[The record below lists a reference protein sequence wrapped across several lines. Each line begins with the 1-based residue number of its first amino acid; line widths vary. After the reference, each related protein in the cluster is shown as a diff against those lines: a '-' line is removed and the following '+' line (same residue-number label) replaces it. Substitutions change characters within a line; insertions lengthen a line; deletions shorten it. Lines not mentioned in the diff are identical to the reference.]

1 MDIEQYIQELD
12 KNEDKKRII
21 HDQISKA
28 KKEQEFFVSIF
39 PRTEIRNIEVLDYV
53 PGKTVDGNVDR
64 ETFAYLIEFGSKNF
78 GGVGGGSAKKFG
90 VYMSKEKQELVYPQ
104 QFSSS
109 DEAYDY
115 TINLIA
121 DCIDHAKNF
130 IKIKDWKK
138 FSDKITEL
146 IESVKGTPTI
156 PIISKII
163 AMYYPDEFIR
173 IWSHQWLNKALDIFQ
188 VKRNDLPEGG
198 KEGKFYEKMQ
208 RLMQIKLSHPIMKK
222 WSNEYFSYAI
232 GQYLSPKEKRE
243 KTESPLLK
251 FIQNKMRLKAN
262 YQPIV
267 IKMLLEDENHSISI
281 QDIRKKFDELNFG
294 RGNFVASTG
303 KPMGN
308 DAIDSVKK
316 ALKNYVKFP
325 EGTSD
330 GNVRLIEN
338 QFNESEIEEC
348 LKICGQKISKWHL
361 EYFMKEKN
369 NFYFIQ
375 AGDEN
380 EYYLE
385 EFRDTKSAGITY
397 GEIGNFDLTN
407 LTKEEISEKTN
418 GKFGTELYNISKIQ
432 LGDIILVTEGRTTGT
447 TEFGIVTKEYFFQ
460 ENSETYKHRVNAEFL
475 NFGNENINR
484 GSSKTIYR
492 VDESKKI
499 KEIRVALGVESGNY
513 YIITQNPGSKYDD
526 IEGEQYA
533 FDSDKSHYKKFV
545 KNTNFIVQTKI
556 DGQYY
561 FTGYGKVGYL
571 EKTNSIKENGRGL
584 THIIAKF
591 SKYKKFKEQK
601 VRTDEIN
608 QKMLKIAFPNTG
620 SNPQPPAMLEIPKV
634 LYQQIIGEDLTS
646 EENKIDTVTEHSQTI
661 DILKRKKNII
671 LYGPPGT
678 GKTFTAKIIAK
689 QMNGVTKSVTF
700 HQSYGYEEFIEGIR
714 PQSTG
719 NAITYPV
726 KPGVFK
732 KFCQSLPI
740 MNWRQAAIHVL
751 DEKDISLHYKE
762 ITRISIELGISP
774 KDTWQFTS
782 GYPRKTPWLTQ
793 LREMTEDI
801 RTNNENSI
809 FKKSL
814 DDDGKEIP
822 GMYELNKKSSNYET
836 EVMGLESL
844 KNNDLETPKIFII
857 DEINRGNISKIFG
870 ELITIIENDKRGDE
884 VTLAYSG
891 EQFSV
896 PSNVY
901 IIGTMNTA
909 DQSLTHIDAALKRRF
924 SSIEVMPDS
933 SILKKGMKGL
943 PELLDKINEK
953 VREKISR
960 DNQIGH
966 SYFMQDGK
974 PITEIRD
981 LQFVFATDIIPLLR
995 DYFYD
1000 SDDDLKEVLGEQ
1012 FIDWNEGSDRNVEED
1027 WQNNPEI
1034 FRTAIEKAYD
1044 VKI

>member
-870 ELITIIENDKRGDE
+870 ELITIIENDKRGTE
-884 VTLAYSG
+884 ITLSYSG

-896 PSNVY
+896 PPNVY

-974 PITEIRD
+974 PITEIRE

-1012 FIDWNEGSDRNVEED
+1012 FIDWNEGSDRNVKED
-1027 WQNNPEI
+1027 WQNNPET
-1034 FRTAIEKAYD
+1034 FRTAIKEAYH
-1044 VKI
+1044 VTI

>member
-751 DEKDISLHYKE
+751 NEKDISLHYKE

-870 ELITIIENDKRGDE
+870 ELITIIENDKRGTE

-891 EQFSV
+891 EQFNV

-974 PITEIRD
+974 PITEIKE

-1012 FIDWNEGSDRNVEED
+1012 FIDWNEGSDRNVKED
-1027 WQNNPEI
+1027 WQNNPET
-1034 FRTAIEKAYD
+1034 FRTAIKEAYH
-1044 VKI
+1044 VTI

>member
-1 MDIEQYIQELD
+1 
-12 KNEDKKRII
+12 
-21 HDQISKA
+21 
-28 KKEQEFFVSIF
+28 
-39 PRTEIRNIEVLDYV
+39 
-53 PGKTVDGNVDR
+53 
-64 ETFAYLIEFGSKNF
+64 
-78 GGVGGGSAKKFG
+78 
-90 VYMSKEKQELVYPQ
+90 
-104 QFSSS
+104 
-109 DEAYDY
+109 
-115 TINLIA
+115 
-121 DCIDHAKNF
+121 
-130 IKIKDWKK
+130 
-138 FSDKITEL
+138 
-146 IESVKGTPTI
+146 
-156 PIISKII
+156 
-163 AMYYPDEFIR
+163 
-173 IWSHQWLNKALDIFQ
+173 
-188 VKRNDLPEGG
+188 
-198 KEGKFYEKMQ
+198 
-208 RLMQIKLSHPIMKK
+208 
-222 WSNEYFSYAI
+222 
-232 GQYLSPKEKRE
+232 
-243 KTESPLLK
+243 
-251 FIQNKMRLKAN
+251 
-262 YQPIV
+262 
-267 IKMLLEDENHSISI
+267 
-281 QDIRKKFDELNFG
+281 
-294 RGNFVASTG
+294 
-303 KPMGN
+303 
-308 DAIDSVKK
+308 
-316 ALKNYVKFP
+316 
-325 EGTSD
+325 
-330 GNVRLIEN
+330 
-338 QFNESEIEEC
+338 
-348 LKICGQKISKWHL
+348 
-361 EYFMKEKN
+361 
-369 NFYFIQ
+369 
-375 AGDEN
+375 
-380 EYYLE
+380 
-385 EFRDTKSAGITY
+385 
-397 GEIGNFDLTN
+397 
-407 LTKEEISEKTN
+407 
-418 GKFGTELYNISKIQ
+418 
-432 LGDIILVTEGRTTGT
+432 
-447 TEFGIVTKEYFFQ
+447 
-460 ENSETYKHRVNAEFL
+460 
-475 NFGNENINR
+475 
-484 GSSKTIYR
+484 
-492 VDESKKI
+492 
-499 KEIRVALGVESGNY
+499 
-513 YIITQNPGSKYDD
+513 
-526 IEGEQYA
+526 
-533 FDSDKSHYKKFV
+533 
-545 KNTNFIVQTKI
+545 
-556 DGQYY
+556 
-561 FTGYGKVGYL
+561 GKVGYL

-601 VRTDEIN
+601 VRTDKIN

-974 PITEIRD
+974 PITEIKE

-1012 FIDWNEGSDRNVEED
+1012 FIDWNEGSDRNVKED
-1027 WQNNPEI
+1027 WQNNPET
-1034 FRTAIEKAYD
+1034 FRTAIKEAYH
-1044 VKI
+1044 VTI

>member
-513 YIITQNPGSKYDD
+513 YIITQNPGSKYED

-556 DGQYY
+556 DRQYY

-571 EKTNSIKENGRGL
+571 EKTNSIKENGRKL

-751 DEKDISLHYKE
+751 NEKDISLHYKE

-782 GYPRKTPWLTQ
+782 GYPRKTQWLTQ

-801 RTNNENSI
+801 RINNENSI

-822 GMYELNKKSSNYET
+822 GTYELNKKSSNYEN
-836 EVMGLESL
+836 EIMELDSL

-870 ELITIIENDKRGDE
+870 ELITIIENDKRGTE

-891 EQFSV
+891 EQFNV

-974 PITEIRD
+974 PITEIKE

-1012 FIDWNEGSDRNVEED
+1012 FIDWNEGSDRNVKED
-1027 WQNNPEI
+1027 WQNNPET
-1034 FRTAIEKAYD
+1034 FRTAIKEAYH
-1044 VKI
+1044 VTI